1 MLELSNRI
9 LKIENMHHQMDNF
22 SRKVEIKKVKEMLE
36 MENSYRDEEWI
47 ISKLDTANGSIKR
60 KLEKRKEQ
68 SRR

>member
-47 ISKLDTANGSIKR
+47 ISKRHSI
-60 KLEKRKEQ
+60 
-68 SRR
+68 

>member
-47 ISKLDTANGSIKR
+47 ISKLDTASDTGSN
-60 KLEKRKEQ
+60 Q
-68 SRR
+68 

>member
-22 SRKVEIKKVKEMLE
+22 SRKVEIKKVKEMLK

-47 ISKLDTANGSIKR
+47 ISKLDTASDTGSN
-60 KLEKRKEQ
+60 Q
-68 SRR
+68 